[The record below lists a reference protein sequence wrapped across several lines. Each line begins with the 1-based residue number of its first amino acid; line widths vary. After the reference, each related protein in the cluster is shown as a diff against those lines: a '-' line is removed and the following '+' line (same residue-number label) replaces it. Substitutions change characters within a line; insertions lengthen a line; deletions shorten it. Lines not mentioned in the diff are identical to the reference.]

1 MTMLSLTCK
10 ASIKAVVFLGSR
22 LASGTRS
29 GLKDVAEFIGE
40 NEHTVGKL
48 LQRLVKAG
56 IIQSVKGPKGGFFLT
71 AEQADQRV
79 IRIVE
84 AIDGAEVFS
93 QCGLGMSQ
101 CSDRHPC
108 PLHED
113 YKPIREAFR
122 QLCHDRRVRDLFE
135 EVNSGLVHLV
145 G

>member
-1 MTMLSLTCK
+1 MLSLTCK
-10 ASIKAVVFLGSR
+10 ASIKAVVFLGSK
-22 LASGTRS
+22 LATGERS
-29 GLKDVAEFIGE
+29 SLKDVAAYTGE

-48 LQRLVKAG
+48 LQRLVKVG
-56 IIQSVKGPKGGFFLT
+56 IIQSAKGPRGGFFLS
-71 AEQADQRV
+71 AKQADQRV

-84 AIDGAEVFS
+84 AIDGAEVFN

-113 YKPIREAFR
+113 YKPIREAFKH
-122 QLCHDRRVRDLFE
+122 LCYNRRVRDLFE